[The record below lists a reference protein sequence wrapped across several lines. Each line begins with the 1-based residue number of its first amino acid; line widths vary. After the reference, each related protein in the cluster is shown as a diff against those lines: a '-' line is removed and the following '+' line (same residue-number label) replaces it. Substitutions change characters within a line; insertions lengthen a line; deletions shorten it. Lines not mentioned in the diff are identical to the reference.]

1 MKDITI
7 ESNLKSLIPLSLGRK
22 EEAGGSGDSFGKLL
36 KNSIE
41 EVNRLQSEAGRSI
54 EHLITGESKN
64 LHETMIAMEKAKIS
78 FRLMLEV
85 RNKII
90 EAYQD
95 VMRMQV

>member
-22 EEAGGSGDSFGKLL
+22 EESSGTGDSFGKLL
-36 KNSIE
+36 KNSME
-41 EVNRLQSEAGRSI
+41 EVNQLQNEADRSI
-54 EHLITGESKN
+54 EQLVAGESKN
-64 LHETMIAMEKAKIS
+64 LHETMIAMEKANIS